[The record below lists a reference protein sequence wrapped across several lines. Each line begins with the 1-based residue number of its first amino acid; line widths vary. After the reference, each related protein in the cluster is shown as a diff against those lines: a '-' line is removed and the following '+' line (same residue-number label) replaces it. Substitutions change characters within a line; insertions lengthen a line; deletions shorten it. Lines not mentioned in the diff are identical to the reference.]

1 MYHIFEALQQ
11 MSPYGRRLRLLCP
24 HLFED
29 VSLHVC
35 DRRPRPPLARLRL
48 QVCYLNTLCC
58 FFFIFTLCSLLFHV
72 VLSCCLLGSIASSIG
87 RDRSWTTTFARPSSP
102 ASRTRRCPN
111 RSTRPRSRWC
121 AARASATHRASR
133 STAAS
138 ASRASGR
145 STAPASS
152 CS

>member
-1 MYHIFEALQQ
+1 
-11 MSPYGRRLRLLCP
+11 MSPYGCSLRLCCP

-29 VSLHVC
+29 VSLHLC

-48 QVCYLNTLCC
+48 QVRYPTHSL
-58 FFFIFTLCSLLFHV
+58 FFPLLFSHY
-72 VLSCCLLGSIASSIG
+72 LFFLFLFACCLLGSIASSIG
-87 RDRSWTTTFARPSSP
+87 RGRSWTTTFAGPTSP
-102 ASRTRRCPN
+102 ASRTRHCPN

-145 STAPASS
+145 STAQASS